1 MGAGCGLVKFGA
13 TVPGLGLYRSWAD
26 AVAATRMQ
34 NKGRL
39 PQMFRTNLPAL
50 TGAAAAGTRS

>member
-39 PQMFRTNLPAL
+39 PQMLAQDQSAL